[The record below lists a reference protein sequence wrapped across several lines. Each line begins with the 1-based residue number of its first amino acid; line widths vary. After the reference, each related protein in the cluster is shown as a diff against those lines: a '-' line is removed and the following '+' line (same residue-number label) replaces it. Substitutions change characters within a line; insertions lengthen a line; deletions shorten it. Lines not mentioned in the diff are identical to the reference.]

1 MSHAFKPYKK
11 DFVPI
16 IFKRDKPMT
25 KPTPEKQN
33 EDTAEMFKH
42 IANFG
47 GGPANPMQMQWG
59 MTDGIPNIWF
69 AVGLTKR
76 EKIAAMIMAAFI
88 SGEYASQTPE
98 EIADDA
104 VKHAD
109 ALLERL
115 KK

>member
-1 MSHAFKPYKK
+1 MTPK
-11 DFVPI
+11 D
-16 IFKRDKPMT
+16 
-25 KPTPEKQN
+25 EKQN

-47 GGPANPMQMQWG
+47 GGPASPMQMQWG
-59 MTDGIPNIWF
+59 MTDGIPNVWF

-76 EKIAAMIMAAFI
+76 ERMAMAAMQGFLANGSTFENIVDRSVEF
-88 SGEYASQTPE
+88 
-98 EIADDA
+98 
-104 VKHAD
+104 AD